1 VAQASLLGSW
11 SNESWL
17 WAWANGSILKPVARA
32 AREVKKLGKRLGV
45 SELVEPCCFA
55 SAEHVERLAVVS
67 RALLEAKG
75 CYFPATATGKLVF
88 VIHSIA
94 EPNGA

>member
-1 VAQASLLGSW
+1 
-11 SNESWL
+11 
-17 WAWANGSILKPVARA
+17 
-32 AREVKKLGKRLGV
+32 
-45 SELVEPCCFA
+45 
-55 SAEHVERLAVVS
+55 VERLAVVS